1 MTKDERARMRAASAT
16 WKLSNTYHSRTLA
29 LLDALDDKD
38 ALIADLLSFIVSG
51 PKPQKVEE
59 LAWRTA
65 ELAALKA
72 RAGE

>member
-1 MTKDERARMRAASAT
+1 MTKAERKELRAMQNMTCFRDE
-16 WKLSNTYHSRTLA
+16 A
-29 LLDALDDKD
+29 LLKMPHALDALDAKD

>member
-1 MTKDERARMRAASAT
+1 M
-16 WKLSNTYHSRTLA
+16 SNKY
-29 LLDALDDKD
+29 